1 MTENINGVQVCP
13 IWRTFAETKDHPEK
27 QGVTVVDSPRAGGKY
42 SISTKAQEALEELDD
57 KTKTRLTSHL
67 VKQRSLGVECPRI
80 EEKTIRN
87 KEYGEAL
94 SYSERADRLLEL
106 IGRKAGQTSG
116 KPVEVISWWGSPQ
129 DANSH
134 PYYEEAL
141 AASESTEREE
151 LIGLLNEMQE
161 RKWLKDTLNN
171 RKPRQGAFPE
181 NGSVYITMDGYKRL
195 EELKNVA
202 QDSTQAFV
210 AMWFNEF
217 MSEAWDKG
225 IKPAIKDSG
234 YEPFRVDETEYIDRI
249 DDRIIAQIRRS
260 RFIVADFTH
269 DKEKGV
275 RGSVYY
281 EAGFGHGLGIPV
293 IFTCRKD
300 LINEAHFDTRQYNH
314 IVWDTVEDLREK
326 LANRISAVIGDG
338 PIKRNL

>member
-1 MTENINGVQVCP
+1 MENINGVQVCP
-13 IWRTFAETKDHPEK
+13 IWQTSAKTKDHPEN
-27 QGVTVVDSPRAGGKY
+27 QGITVVDSPRTGGKY
-42 SISTKAQEALEELDD
+42 SISTKAQEILEELDG
-57 KTKTRLTSHL
+57 KTKARLTSRL
-67 VKQRSLGVECPRI
+67 VKQRSLGVEYPRI

-106 IGRKAGQTSG
+106 INRKAEQTPG
-116 KPVEVISWWGSPQ
+116 KPVEVISWRGSPQ
-129 DANSH
+129 VVNSK

-151 LIGLLNEMQE
+151 LIDLLNEMQK
-161 RKWLKDTLNN
+161 RGWLKDTLND
-171 RKPRQGAFPE
+171 RKPGQGAFPE
-181 NGSVYITMDGYKRL
+181 NGSVYITMDGHNRL

-217 MSEAWDKG
+217 MSEAWYKG

-234 YEPFRVDETEYIDRI
+234 YEPLRVDKTEYIGKT
-249 DDRIIAQIRRS
+249 DDRIIAEIRRS

-275 RGSVYY
+275 RGNVYY

-293 IFTCRKD
+293 IFTCHKD
-300 LINEAHFDTRQYNH
+300 LINEVHFDTRQYNH

-338 PIKRNL
+338 PIKNL